1 MRLTCRAFAF
11 GLVLYAAFYPL
22 PLAAFG
28 DRKVHCGNLTEG
40 DVVLS
45 SIKIVCGMSAEEFA
59 DNMRLALSSMPGDK
73 QELFRRLDRLTPE
86 GAKLQAGAI
95 DRFFEILG
103 KRELP
108 VERLQDTFVEIA
120 TRHIELL
127 DEIRRF
133 RVHDPD
139 VQTLRDAAEGALKAD
154 RPDLDAAQSRLEE
167 ARQLVR
173 TKRETAEKL
182 LADQKRAEA
191 QIVREQAHLEYT
203 RIRFAGAAELFEE
216 AASLWPDDDRAQ
228 QAADLENAGRSYYQ
242 EGVDFGDIRFL
253 ERAVVIYRGVL
264 EQKSRDRA
272 PLDWASTQNNLGAV
286 LSILGGREVGT
297 DRLAQAVDAYRLAL
311 EEWTRDRVP
320 FDWATTQNNLGN
332 ALSSLGERERGTQY
346 LEQAVDAYRL
356 ALEERSRDRVP
367 LYWATTQN
375 NLGTVLMSLGERETG
390 TDLLKQAVDA
400 YRLTL
405 EEWTRARLPLD
416 WATTQNNLG
425 NALAL
430 LGGRESGTEHLD
442 QAIAAYRLALEEW
455 TRARVPLDWAATQN
469 NLGNTLLKLGE
480 RETGTDRLEQAV
492 DADQLALEVW
502 TRAHAPLDW
511 ASAQNNLGNAL
522 SSLGERESGTDRL
535 EQAVDAYQQALAERT
550 RERVPLEWARTRNNL
565 GNALLNLGQR
575 HSGTKHLEQ
584 ALVHFQDARA
594 AMSEDGYLQY
604 EDYFLRRIKT
614 TTNLIETRQ

>member
-40 DVVLS
+40 GVVLS

-59 DNMRLALSSMPGDK
+59 DNMRLALSSIPGDK

-127 DEIRRF
+127 DEITRF

-154 RPDLDAAQSRLEE
+154 RPDLDAAQSSLEE

-191 QIVREQAHLEYT
+191 QIVREQAQLEYT

-228 QAADLENAGRSYYQ
+228 QAADLENAGRSFYQ
-242 EGVDFGDIRFL
+242 EGVDFGGIRFL

-264 EQKSRDRA
+264 ELKSRDRA

-297 DRLAQAVDAYRLAL
+297 DRLAQAVDAYQLALEERTRDRVPLDWATTQNNLGNALLRLGERESETDRLEQAVDAYRLAL

-320 FDWATTQNNLGN
+320 LDWATTQNNLGN
-332 ALSSLGERERGTQY
+332 ALSSLGERESGTQY

-356 ALEERSRDRVP
+356 ALEERTRDRVP
-367 LYWATTQN
+367 LDWATTQN

-430 LGGRESGTEHLD
+430 LGGRESGTDPSGAGRGCL
-442 QAIAAYRLALEEW
+442 
-455 TRARVPLDWAATQN
+455 P
-469 NLGNTLLKLGE
+469 
-480 RETGTDRLEQAV
+480 TG
-492 DADQLALEVW
+492 
-502 TRAHAPLDW
+502 P
-511 ASAQNNLGNAL
+511 
-522 SSLGERESGTDRL
+522 
-535 EQAVDAYQQALAERT
+535 
-550 RERVPLEWARTRNNL
+550 
-565 GNALLNLGQR
+565 
-575 HSGTKHLEQ
+575 
-584 ALVHFQDARA
+584 
-594 AMSEDGYLQY
+594 
-604 EDYFLRRIKT
+604 
-614 TTNLIETRQ
+614 